1 MYEYIFRAITL
12 HTKLT
17 PVQSRFFPIHISCDG
32 GHFEKLSKAMH
43 PFCNGHADTT
53 PKKQATKKMRA
64 EIYHAV
70 AAALDARASMWDE
83 LRTMCSEVKVAD
95 GKEVASSLY
104 DKQATNWVRD
114 KPNCLSDFT
123 GRPRLFEACGDVRG
137 KHMLDVGCG
146 EGYCARVLR
155 KAGVRKVVGVDVS
168 EGMVAAASAS
178 ERSER
183 LGNMY
188 YLAADA
194 LEIKQALCDN
204 APSVGML
211 GGAEIE
217 RGCFDLAIAAFLFN
231 YVSTKS
237 MAKIMEQVYDLL
249 LPGGAFVFS
258 VPHPMMAGK
267 KANVSPANVHG
278 DGATFG
284 FESEEYTGYF
294 SSRDELLPGVIST
307 RDGKK
312 LNVRMI
318 HKTFEDYMTALGDA
332 GFQLESLKECAVT
345 EEHLKLDP
353 AFFGPVSDMPLHA
366 VFRCV
371 RPLSA
376 THSARNLNNLTML
389 PRQLLWTP
397 IELKN
402 PSDTFIIHCPP
413 PVSEELYH
421 ISNKFVQEKGIMVDD
436 FMPDMLLP
444 SDLNLSSKFAAQMRR
459 QLMRHTGAIL
469 IKGFDV
475 NRMGGEGHP
484 LLEDTCKFLYY
495 MLCRLIGT
503 VEEGSRGRL
512 FDVKSAGL
520 SHKADNVLFSVTDGE
535 ASWHTDGTSKDK
547 VFDVVGL
554 LCIRPAAKGGEFAV
568 ANACNA
574 FVGLDTHMP
583 RFIMYELMRPLP
595 RDVIEKGKGKGAAA
609 EDFVSNLARSKEMLQ
624 LRILRNA
631 FPIFEVAKDDSGCL
645 EVDRRMRFRYM
656 RFWVESGHQ
665 KAGLRV
671 SPMLRLAMDFL
682 DRELEQFC
690 CFKAPL
696 EAGDIV
702 MCNNHLIAH
711 ARESFKDGKRPRH
724 KVRAWIQIQVAD
736 LLDEVKESEGHAL
749 SMITAKSDIS
759 GFRRLNRAESVRRLS
774 DAKPAD
780 KDQVQPAVAVE
791 DIEIAATPVP
801 VEGLKVTGPRK
812 SRISRVFS
820 RGGSGGGAPPSAGS
834 YSAA

>member
-1 MYEYIFRAITL
+1 
-12 HTKLT
+12 
-17 PVQSRFFPIHISCDG
+17 VQSRFFPIHISCDS
-32 GHFEKLSKAMH
+32 GHFTKLSKAMQ
-43 PFCNGHADTT
+43 PFCEGHDD
-53 PKKQATKKMRA
+53 ATKKKRA

-70 AAALDARASMWDE
+70 ATALDARAFMWDKLHE
-83 LRTMCSEVKVAD
+83 MCSEATVAV

-168 EGMVAAASAS
+168 EGMVAAASAA
-178 ERSER
+178 ERADR

-194 LEIKQALCDN
+194 LDIKQALCAN

-267 KANVSPANVHG
+267 KANAAEAKASPTD

-318 HKTFEDYMTALGDA
+318 HKTFEDYMTALGAA

-371 RPLSA
+371 RPSSA
-376 THSARNLNNLTML
+376 THSSRTLNNLTML

-413 PVSEELYH
+413 PVAAELYH
-421 ISNKFVQEKGIMVDD
+421 IANKFVQEKGIKVDD
-436 FMPDMLLP
+436 FTPDMLLP
-444 SDLNLSSKFAAQMRR
+444 SDLNLTAKFAAQMRR
-459 QLMRHTGAIL
+459 QLLRHTGAIL
-469 IKGFDV
+469 IKGIDL
-475 NRMGGEGHP
+475 NQLGGEGHP
-484 LLEDTCKFLYY
+484 LLEDTAKFLYY
-495 MLCRLIGT
+495 MICRLIGT

-512 FDVKSAGL
+512 FDVKSSGL

-535 ASWHTDGTSKDK
+535 ASWHTDGTSRDK

-574 FVGLDTHMP
+574 FCGLDTHMP

-595 RDVIEKGKGKGAAA
+595 RDVIEKGKGKGSTA

-631 FPIFEVAKDDSGCL
+631 FPIFEVAKDDYGNL

-656 RFWVESGHQ
+656 RFWVESGHK

-696 EAGDIV
+696 EAGDII

-711 ARESFKDGKRPRH
+711 ARESFKDGARPRH

-736 LLDEVKESEGHAL
+736 LQDEVKEAEGHAL
-749 SMITAKSDIS
+749 PMLAAKSDVS
-759 GFRRLNRAESVRRLS
+759 TFRRQNSLIGAE
-774 DAKPAD
+774 
-780 KDQVQPAVAVE
+780 KDHGKHAV
-791 DIEIAATPVP
+791 DIEDSIGVP
-801 VEGLKVTGPRK
+801 PSLSEAIPEVTVIKK
-812 SRISRVFS
+812 SRMRRMFS
-820 RGGSGGGAPPSAGS
+820 RGGSAGAPYATSS
-834 YSAA
+834 SAA

>member
-1 MYEYIFRAITL
+1 
-12 HTKLT
+12 
-17 PVQSRFFPIHISCDG
+17 
-32 GHFEKLSKAMH
+32 
-43 PFCNGHADTT
+43 
-53 PKKQATKKMRA
+53 
-64 EIYHAV
+64 
-70 AAALDARASMWDE
+70 
-83 LRTMCSEVKVAD
+83 
-95 GKEVASSLY
+95 
-104 DKQATNWVRD
+104 
-114 KPNCLSDFT
+114 
-123 GRPRLFEACGDVRG
+123 
-137 KHMLDVGCG
+137 
-146 EGYCARVLR
+146 
-155 KAGVRKVVGVDVS
+155 
-168 EGMVAAASAS
+168 
-178 ERSER
+178 
-183 LGNMY
+183 MY

-267 KANVSPANVHG
+267 KANASPG

-371 RPLSA
+371 RPLST

-444 SDLNLSSKFAAQMRR
+444 SDLNLSAKFAAQMRR
-459 QLMRHTGAIL
+459 QLIRHTGAIL

-512 FDVKSAGL
+512 FDVKSSGL

-535 ASWHTDGTSKDK
+535 ASWHTDGTCMSRQKPSLPMRATAPQPMRAIAPLSPPTCAPLPLSPHMRATAALSPHACHCRCPLACTVVPPRTRRPTKRLTDHELLRARPTAKDK

-574 FVGLDTHMP
+574 FCGLDTHMP

-682 DRELEQFC
+682 DHELEQFC

-736 LLDEVKESEGHAL
+736 LLDEVKESEGHPL

-759 GFRRLNRAESVRRLS
+759 GFRRLNRAESVRGLS
-774 DAKPAD
+774 DEKPAD
-780 KDQVQPAVAVE
+780 KDQGQPAVAVE
-791 DIEIAATPVP
+791 DIKIAATPVP
-801 VEGLKVTGPRK
+801 VEGLK
-812 SRISRVFS
+812 
-820 RGGSGGGAPPSAGS
+820 
-834 YSAA
+834 